1 MSARPLSRALAV
13 AAGVT
18 LSVFVS
24 ACARTAPQTHISPPP
39 VRDLA
44 QAMMERAVAYSASG
58 GVRAGG
64 MLFGFA
70 EAEFAVDPRAGVRVD
85 VFTPFMTPA
94 GSLVLTP
101 DSAGF
106 LDRMEGV
113 LTRGDARTLLDR
125 LLDVPVDPGPLP
137 WILAGGLPPPDG
149 GEWSLARNRPEDPQG
164 AIVLE
169 SVNGEG
175 HLRRAVIEGS
185 QFRLTRFSIFQDADP
200 DADTLAVVECEKH
213 REGDLPLPTRL
224 TVRAPSRGAT
234 LIVRLDEIRIGQGP
248 TADDLRIEAPPGT
261 RVRELRN

>member
-1 MSARPLSRALAV
+1 MVLFIAVLA
-13 AAGVT
+13 
-18 LSVFVS
+18 S
-24 ACARTAPQTHISPPP
+24 ACARTPPTPYIAPPP

-44 QAMMERAVAYSASG
+44 QAMMDRAVPYTASG

-101 DSAGF
+101 EGAGF

-113 LTRGDARTLLDR
+113 LVRGDAKTLLDR
-125 LLDVPVDPGPLP
+125 LLDVPVDPAPLP
-137 WILAGGLPPPDG
+137 WILAGGLPPADG
-149 GEWSLARNRPEDPQG
+149 GDWTLAKRGKGDPEG

-169 SVNGEG
+169 SVDGDG

-200 DADTLAVVECEKH
+200 DAEILAVVECEKH
-213 REGDLPLPTRL
+213 REGELPLPTRL

-234 LIVRLDEIRIGQGP
+234 LIVRLDEIRVGQGP
-248 TADDLRIEAPPGT
+248 AADDLRIEAPPGV
-261 RVRELRN
+261 RVRELRG

>member
-1 MSARPLSRALAV
+1 MPRPAHAFVLAAALV
-13 AAGVT
+13 FAA
-18 LSVFVS
+18 FAS
-24 ACARTAPQTHISPPP
+24 ACARTSPTPHIAPPP

-44 QAMMERAVAYSASG
+44 QAMMDRAVPYSATG

-85 VFTPFMTPA
+85 VYTPFMTPA

-101 DSAGF
+101 TGAGF
-106 LDRMEGV
+106 FDRMEGV
-113 LTRGDARTLLDR
+113 LVRGDARTLLDR
-125 LLDVPVDPGPLP
+125 LLDVPVDPAPLP
-137 WILAGGLPPPDG
+137 WILAGGLPPADG
-149 GEWSLARNRPEDPQG
+149 GEWTLAKRAPGDPEG

-175 HLRRAVIEGS
+175 YLRRAVIEGS
-185 QFRLTRFSIFQDADP
+185 QFRLTRFSIFQDAGP

-224 TVRAPSRGAT
+224 TVRAPSRVAPP
-234 LIVRLDEIRIGQGP
+234 IVRGVKER
-248 TADDLRIEAPPGT
+248 
-261 RVRELRN
+261 

>member
-1 MSARPLSRALAV
+1 MRRIVRASAV
-13 AAGVT
+13 AAALALV
-18 LSVFVS
+18 VFAS
-24 ACARTAPQTHISPPP
+24 ACARTAPPTQLPTPP

-44 QAMMERAVAYSASG
+44 QAMMDRAVAYTASG

-70 EAEFAVDPRAGVRVD
+70 DAEFAVDPRAGVRVD

-101 DSAGF
+101 GGAGF

-113 LTRGDARTLLDR
+113 LVRGDAKTLLDR
-125 LLDVPVDPGPLP
+125 LLDVPVDPAPLP
-137 WILAGGLPPPDG
+137 WILAGGLPPADG
-149 GEWSLARNRPEDPQG
+149 GEWTLAKRVPGEPEG

-200 DADTLAVVECEKH
+200 DSETLAVVECEKH
-213 REGDLPLPTRL
+213 REGNLPLPTRL

-248 TADDLRIEAPPGT
+248 TAEDLRIEAPPGV